1 MTGLVVTLYVSTFFL
16 FLCDLLSGTEDDDAG
31 EPPYVDMIRT
41 ALLKMP
47 GRQGNLPAVYA
58 YIEVSVLLCRGIRD
72 EQICERFVTNYHD
85 SSQII
90 TIRDIF
96 I

>member
-1 MTGLVVTLYVSTFFL
+1 MFV
-16 FLCDLLSGTEDDDAG
+16 CDLVGAEDEDSG

-58 YIEVSVLLCRGIRD
+58 YIEVLRLAEFGK
-72 EQICERFVTNYHD
+72 
-85 SSQII
+85 
-90 TIRDIF
+90 
-96 I
+96 